1 MILSL
6 HITPNAAKNQ
16 IIGWVA
22 GVNGGKVLK
31 IKIAAQPEDG
41 KANAELI
48 KFLAKQ
54 WQVPKSSLEIVGG
67 EISRY
72 KRLKVHDVV
81 LIEKLISEPLIM
93 VTIK

>member
-6 HITPNAAKNQ
+6 HITPNSAKNQ

-22 GVNGGKVLK
+22 GVDGGKVLK
-31 IKIAAQPEDG
+31 VKIAAQPEDG

-54 WQVPKSSLEIVGG
+54 WGVPKSSLEIISG
-67 EISRY
+67 E
-72 KRLKVHDVV
+72 
-81 LIEKLISEPLIM
+81 
-93 VTIK
+93 T